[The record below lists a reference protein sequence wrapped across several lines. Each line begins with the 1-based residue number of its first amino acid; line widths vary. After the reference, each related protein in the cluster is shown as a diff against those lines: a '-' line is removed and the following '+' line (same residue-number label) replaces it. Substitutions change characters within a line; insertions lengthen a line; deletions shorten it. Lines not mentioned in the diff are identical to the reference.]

1 MSRFDPPGGR
11 PWGLFGLAGASLLL
25 NLVLGTRLLMMPP
38 SAGGEMP
45 ATVVPDAPMPAAV
58 VTDRAQPQVVMA
70 EPVATPELEP
80 VPVEEEIL
88 EVVPTVPDGVVVKHL
103 DVHHSLA
110 RTFADGIGDDGRFVS
125 AFFARLFVFDLDLRR
140 DLQKGDSLQ
149 VAYEGEGVD
158 AVVIAARYTSN
169 KKGELTAYRFQLDGE
184 RYPRW
189 FDAEGRDVSRELV
202 DGPIEGYEQIT
213 SLLHDRPNHRGMDFK
228 ADEGVPVLS
237 GANGKVTRTNWNTG
251 ANGNCIEVRYADG
264 TVAKYLHLSQVGV
277 KPGERVQQG
286 AVLGL
291 VGNTGRSTAAHLH
304 YELAKNDRV
313 VDPID
318 YHGTRRVQVPA
329 EQRAAFDATVAE
341 YEAWLA
347 EG

>member
-1 MSRFDPPGGR
+1 MTRFDPPGGR
-11 PWGLFGLAGASLLL
+11 PWGLFGLTGASLLL

-38 SAGGEMP
+38 SGDPVA
-45 ATVVPDAPMPAAV
+45 VVPEAPMPAAV
-58 VTDRAQPQVVMA
+58 VADPGVAQVVKA
-70 EPVATPELEP
+70 EPVARP
-80 VPVEEEIL
+80 PVEAVEEAAAPS
-88 EVVPTVPDGVVVKHL
+88 VPEGVVVKSL

-110 RTFADGIGDDGRFVS
+110 RTFADGIGQDGRFVS

-140 DLQKGDSLQ
+140 DLQKGDSLK
-149 VAYEGEGVD
+149 VAYEGTGVD
-158 AVVIAARYTSN
+158 AVVIAARYSSR
-169 KKGELTAYRFQLDGE
+169 KKGELTAYRYQIEGE

-189 FDAEGRDVSRELV
+189 FDAEGRDVSRELLKS
-202 DGPIEGYEQIT
+202 PIEGYEQIT

-228 ADEGVPVLS
+228 ADEGTPVVS
-237 GANGKVTRTNWNTG
+237 GANGKVTRTNWNTH

-304 YELAKNDRV
+304 YELAKNNRV
-313 VDPID
+313 LDPID
-318 YHGTRRVQVPA
+318 YHGTRRVEVPA
-329 EQRAAFDATVAE
+329 AQRAAFEATVAE
-341 YEAWLA
+341 YDAWLA